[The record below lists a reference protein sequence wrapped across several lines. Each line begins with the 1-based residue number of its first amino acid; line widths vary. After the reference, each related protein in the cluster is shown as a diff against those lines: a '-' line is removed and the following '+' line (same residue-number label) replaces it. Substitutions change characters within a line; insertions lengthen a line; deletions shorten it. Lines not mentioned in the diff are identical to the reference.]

1 MILRRLKQDEHGL
14 TRKLWEEVF
23 PEDTKAFLDYYYFIK
38 TKENRIY
45 VIEEDGEIRSMLQLN
60 RYRIRIEAGEFPS
73 DYIIAVS
80 TQKEYRSRGY
90 MGKLLRTSL
99 AEMYQEKVPF
109 TFLMPAAA
117 EIYTP
122 YDFRYI
128 YSQRSSVIDL
138 TGKNGDDNDTT
149 SGEAAGSEF
158 SERDAAIFD
167 AEEMAR
173 FFNQNFADRWQVAS
187 ARDEAYY
194 RTMILEQQSEHGG
207 VRLLFSDKELIG
219 MFAYAAEDGME
230 IREPLILPGRE
241 RCFEQ
246 SAAGLAGGRYE
257 KIKVYGYPDAGIGQ
271 EKPLIMARIVHLPTL
286 FAALRVSAAESLDCS
301 FAVLDPILHQN
312 SRIWRLRSLPG
323 EETVSVS
330 ETEDSE
336 GVIPVAELTEFLF
349 GRRSAD
355 EIRENEDVII
365 TERLQGELEK
375 IRRLD
380 RVFLNEVV

>member
-1 MILRRLKQDEHGL
+1 MILRRLKQDEHSL

-45 VIEEDGEIRSMLQLN
+45 VIEEDGGIRSMLQLN
-60 RYRIRIEAGEFPS
+60 PYRIRIEAREFPS
-73 DYIIAVS
+73 EYIIAVS

-99 AEMYQEKVPF
+99 EEMYNDKIPF

-117 EIYTP
+117 EIYKP

-128 YSQRSSVIDL
+128 YSQRIGVTELRVMDKGGSDAGFS
-138 TGKNGDDNDTT
+138 
-149 SGEAAGSEF
+149 AAGSLKV

-167 AEEMAR
+167 VEEMAQ
-173 FFNQNFADRWQVAS
+173 FFNRNFADRWQVA
-187 ARDEAYY
+187 AVRDGCYY
-194 RTMILEQQSEHGG
+194 RTMIMEQQSEHGG
-207 VRLLFSDKELIG
+207 VRLLFNGESLVG
-219 MFAYAAEDGME
+219 MFAYAAEDSME
-230 IREPLILPGRE
+230 IREPLILSGWE
-241 RCFEQ
+241 KCFEQ
-246 SAAGLAGGRYE
+246 SAAGLAGDRYE
-257 KIKVYGYPDAGIGQ
+257 KIKVYGYPDTRKGL
-271 EKPLIMARIVHLPTL
+271 EKPLIMARIAHLPTL
-286 FAALRVSAAESLDCS
+286 LSALRVPFEESLDCS
-301 FAVLDPILHQN
+301 FAVLDPILYQN

-323 EETVSVS
+323 EETISVS

-349 GRRSAD
+349 GRRTAG
-355 EIRENEDVII
+355 EIRENKDVII
-365 TERLQGELEK
+365 TDRLEGELEK
-375 IRRLD
+375 IRKLD

>member
-45 VIEEDGEIRSMLQLN
+45 VIEEDGEIRSMLHLN
-60 RYRIRIEAGEFPS
+60 PYRIRIEAEKFPS
-73 DYIIAVS
+73 EYIIAVS

-90 MGKLLRTSL
+90 MGKLLRYSL
-99 AEMYQEKVPF
+99 EDMYKEKIPF
-109 TFLMPAAA
+109 TFLMPAA
-117 EIYTP
+117 EKIYTP

-128 YSQRSSVIDL
+128 YSQRSGVVDL
-138 TGKNGDDNDTT
+138 KGGKGDESGSASCAADNP
-149 SGEAAGSEF
+149 EF

-167 AEEMAR
+167 AETMAL
-173 FFNQNFADRWQVAS
+173 FFNRNFADRWQVA
-187 ARDEAYY
+187 AVRDEAYY

-207 VRLLFSDKELIG
+207 VRLLFSGGNLTG

-230 IREPLILPGRE
+230 IREPLILPGWE
-241 RCFEQ
+241 KCFEQ
-246 SAAGLAGGRYE
+246 SARGLAGGRYE
-257 KIKVYGYPDAGIGQ
+257 KIKVYGYPDAGGSQ
-271 EKPLIMARIVHLPTL
+271 EKQLIMARIVHLPAL
-286 FAALRVSAAESLDCS
+286 LSALRVPWEESLDCS
-301 FAVLDPILHQN
+301 FAVIDPILHQN
-312 SRIWRLRSLPG
+312 SRIWRLKSLPG

-349 GRRSAD
+349 GRKTLD
-355 EIRENEDVII
+355 EIGKNENTVI
-365 TERLQGELEK
+365 TEQLKRELGRIGK
-375 IRRLD
+375 LD

>member
-45 VIEEDGEIRSMLQLN
+45 VIEEDGGIRSMLQLN
-60 RYRIRIEAGEFPS
+60 PYRIRIEAEEFHS
-73 DYIIAVS
+73 EYIIAVS

-90 MGKLLRTSL
+90 IGKLLRTSL
-99 AEMYQEKVPF
+99 EEMYNDKIPF

-128 YSQRSSVIDL
+128 YSQRSGVIDL
-138 TGKNGDDNDTT
+138 TGKNGDDSDTA
-149 SGEAAGSEF
+149 SGAADSPEVT
-158 SERDAAIFD
+158 ERDAAIFD
-167 AEEMAR
+167 AEEMAQ
-173 FFNQNFADRWQVAS
+173 FFNRDFADRWQVA
-187 ARDEAYY
+187 AVRDEAYY

-207 VRLLFSDKELIG
+207 VRLLFSGDNLIG

-230 IREPLILPGRE
+230 IREPLILPGWE
-241 RCFEQ
+241 KCFEQ
-246 SAAGLAGGRYE
+246 SAAGLAGDRYE
-257 KIKVYGYPDAGIGQ
+257 KIKVYGYPDAGKGA
-271 EKPLIMARIVHLPTL
+271 EKPLIMARIVHLP
-286 FAALRVSAAESLDCS
+286 ALLSALSVPSEESLDCS

-336 GVIPVAELTEFLF
+336 GVIPVAELVEFLF
-349 GRRSAD
+349 GRRTAD

-365 TERLQGELEK
+365 TDRLKGELGK
-375 IRRLD
+375 IRKLD